1 MFSEQRKNLNTEKN
15 DWVANL
21 ALEAERAIRHIPGT
35 DRVLSRWQE
44 ANRIERAQDQIKFT
58 KPDQK

>member
-1 MFSEQRKNLNTEKN
+1 MFSAQRKNLNREKN

-21 ALEAERAIRHIPGT
+21 ALEDHRAIRHIADT

-44 ANRIERAQDQIKFT
+44 AKRTEYAQD
-58 KPDQK
+58 